1 MAGGALLA
9 GCGRGTDPGQ
19 SAPDRAAR
27 GNAAASAD
35 AAALANAEADLVSA
49 VSAAGSV
56 APVGL
61 RFRVPEPPRVGQPL
75 RLELVLTQQ
84 AGLDIDHLLV
94 ALQPGDG
101 LAVESERSFEFQSP
115 PAGATQRMAV
125 TVRPQQPG
133 LLSIGAT
140 VLVDSTNTS
149 LTRSFSIPLIAAP

>member
-1 MAGGALLA
+1 MVRATRTRRILAVAGGALLA

-19 SAPDRAAR
+19 PSLDRAAR
-27 GNAAASAD
+27 GNAAASAA

-84 AGLDIDHLLV
+84 AGLD
-94 ALQPGDG
+94 
-101 LAVESERSFEFQSP
+101 RK
-115 PAGATQRMAV
+115 
-125 TVRPQQPG
+125 
-133 LLSIGAT
+133 
-140 VLVDSTNTS
+140 STRLNS
-149 LTRSFSIPLIAAP
+149 SHRL